1 MCSIECG
8 FGTLFSSTNNV
19 LLRACVQRN
28 ILQVSGSLAIAGVFV
43 VLVELFFTTAL

>member
-8 FGTLFSSTNNV
+8 FGTLFSGTNNV

-28 ILQVSGSLAIAGVFV
+28 ILQVSGSLAGVFV
-43 VLVELFFTTAL
+43 VLVELFFTTPL